1 MMNFNS
7 TNMIERNINSF
18 NDFQGGVKYFSM
30 RLEETIKNS
39 K

>member
-7 TNMIERNINSF
+7 TNIVERNINSF
-18 NDFQGGVKYFSM
+18 NDFLGGVKYFSM
-30 RLEETIKNS
+30 KLEEIINKE